1 MTGMALPVTTGE
13 SLPRALQTD
22 IERAGYYPTLVSD
35 VLAAALAGEPVEAH
49 LVHQETTLDHEAV
62 RRHITVM
69 ALTASRLVIAHAD
82 DHGPD
87 PHSPMGSEA
96 MATATTETVP
106 LRLVRGVML
115 AHVVASP
122 DKYVAGSL
130 GRDLTLTIG
139 WGTVSRVDLLPASC
153 ADPECQ
159 LDHGFEGSIT
169 GDDIALRV
177 SADADGERVL
187 QQAYAFSAALSAAVG
202 QP

>member
-1 MTGMALPVTTGE
+1 MGTSVSTGD
-13 SLPRALQTD
+13 SLPRALQQD

-35 VLAAALAGEPVEAH
+35 VLAAALAGEAVQEH

-69 ALTASRLVIAHAD
+69 ALTGSRLVIAHAD

-87 PHSPMGSEA
+87 PTSPLGAES

-115 AHVVASP
+115 AHVVATP
-122 DKYVAGSL
+122 DQYVPGSL

-139 WGTVSRVDLLPASC
+139 WGTISRVDLIPAGC
-153 ADPECQ
+153 ADPNCQ

-169 GDDIALRV
+169 GDDIALRI
-177 SADADGERVL
+177 SADADGDRIL
-187 QQAYAFSAALSAAVG
+187 QQAYAFSSALSAAVG
-202 QP
+202 RS

>member
-1 MTGMALPVTTGE
+1 MAHPVTTGD
-13 SLPRALQTD
+13 SLPTALLGD

-35 VLAAALAGEPVEAH
+35 VLAAAVAGEPVRAH
-49 LVHQETTLDHEAV
+49 LVHQETTLDHDAV
-62 RRHITVM
+62 RRHITVL
-69 ALTASRLVIAHAD
+69 ALTDSRLVIAHAD

-87 PHSPMGSEA
+87 PSSPMATES

-115 AHVVASP
+115 AHVVPAP
-122 DKYVAGSL
+122 DQYVAGSL

-139 WGTVSRVDLLPASC
+139 WGTVSRVDLIPAGC
-153 ADPECQ
+153 ADPNCQ

-177 SADADGERVL
+177 SADADGDQVL